1 MRSGPRHIWLC
12 ADDYGISPGV
22 NAGIRELIVRG
33 RINAT
38 SIMVASPYF
47 NNDEAA
53 ALDTLNSGEKRA
65 DLGLHVTLTAPF
77 SPMSADFSPLRKGHF
92 LSLNDVLRGA
102 VARRLQSELLITEI
116 ATQLRAFI
124 EVFGR
129 APDFVD
135 GHQHVHL
142 FPQIRDALLRVV
154 AQGAPEAWVRQCAR
168 AKSGRRLQDRKA
180 LTLDILSFG
189 FRRKAKRLGIQFNP
203 GFAGTYSFNSRSE
216 LRKDFPAVP
225 DGLTGRWSRHVS
237 SGFRRRCAKKPRFA
251 DDSPSA
257 TNFLSSVPT
266 LFQSFWPNTVSS
278 LAALLAKATALPR

>member
-1 MRSGPRHIWLC
+1 MKR
-12 ADDYGISPGV
+12 
-22 NAGIRELIVRG
+22 
-33 RINAT
+33 
-38 SIMVASPYF
+38 
-47 NNDEAA
+47 A

-124 EVFGR
+124 DVFGR
-129 APDFVD
+129 PPDFVD

-189 FRRKAKRLGIQFNP
+189 FRRKAKRLGIKFNP
-203 GFAGTYSFNSRSE
+203 GFAGTYSFNSRANYE
-216 LRKDFPAVP
+216 RF
-225 DGLTGRWSRHVS
+225 SRV
-237 SGFRRRCAKKPRFA
+237 F
-251 DDSPSA
+251 
-257 TNFLSSVPT
+257 
-266 LFQSFWPNTVSS
+266 
-278 LAALLAKATALPR
+278 